1 MKKKK
6 KKNKKAKRISKI
18 NKIKKSSIKS
28 KKQKKTKKRKKF
40 QKKKVK
46 VDKKNKEIYLI
57 GLQLGFQSQYFKKY
71 DSLEILSDDGNYYV
85 TDTITVSGTTAV
97 QTYNYFSDSSCSSE
111 SYTVTYTYS
120 DFTEGADMVFSSYGA
135 SGGSGKQ
142 FTMTHDS
149 VTETPQTSGEVS
161 WYNNNSYCGETD
173 WALNIANDTTGLTCG
188 GSTRWTVNT
197 TIYGLY
203 LLDGNSLFSSIS
215 SSTYPSSVSTGD
227 NDTYTKQ

>member
-1 MKKKK
+1 M
-6 KKNKKAKRISKI
+6 KNKHIILIFILIFTIISC
-18 NKIKKSSIKS
+18 SETDESDTSTSIEIEGTW
-28 KKQKKTKKRKKF
+28 KTPC
-40 QKKKVK
+40 
-46 VDKKNKEIYLI
+46 YLT
-57 GLQLGFQSQYFKKY
+57 
-71 DSLEILSDDGNYYV
+71 GNYYA
-85 TDTITVSGTTAV
+85 TDTITVVGTTAYH
-97 QTYNYFSDSSCSSE
+97 TYNFFSASSCSSE

-188 GSTRWTVNT
+188 GSTRWTANT